1 MKEWKGVGN
10 FGTVGLEIVLAIVL
24 GLFGGRWLD
33 GKFGTAPYLA
43 VVGFFFGVATA
54 VKAIVRTTKEMQRE
68 AAREERE
75 EGNPAPLF
83 DDKFGQKPRDLP
95 ADFPTDMPADMP
107 TDMPTDTRAEPEP
120 PPSPDADRR

>member
-1 MKEWKGVGN
+1 MPVKEWKGVGS
-10 FGTVGLEIVLAIVL
+10 FGTVGLEIVLSIGI

-33 GKFGTAPYLA
+33 SKFDTAPYLA
-43 VVGFFFGVATA
+43 VVGFFFGVAAA

-83 DDKFGQKPRDLP
+83 DDKFGQKPVDLSDLELP
-95 ADFPTDMPADMP
+95 PSFHDDKFQADKDAP
-107 TDMPTDTRAEPEP
+107 P
-120 PPSPDADRR
+120 PPSKPDADR

>member
-1 MKEWKGVGN
+1 MLPVVAKEWKSVGS

-33 GKFGTAPYLA
+33 TKFDTAPYLA
-43 VVGFFFGVATA
+43 VVGFFFGVITA
-54 VKAIVRTTKEMQRE
+54 VKAIHRTTKEMQRE

-83 DDKFGQKPRDLP
+83 DDKFGEKPLDPRPDFP
-95 ADFPTDMPADMP
+95 ADL
-107 TDMPTDTRAEPEP
+107 PTDTRPSR
-120 PPSPDADRR
+120 PPSPDADR

>member
-1 MKEWKGVGN
+1 MVPLVVKEWKGVGS

-33 GKFGTAPYLA
+33 TKFDTAPYLA

-75 EGNPAPLF
+75 QGNPAPLF
-83 DDKFGQKPRDLP
+83 DDKFGEKLADKPLDPDGER
-95 ADFPTDMPADMP
+95 
-107 TDMPTDTRAEPEP
+107 P
-120 PPSPDADRR
+120 PPQSPDDGR

>member
-1 MKEWKGVGN
+1 VALKEWKGVGS
-10 FGTVGLEIVLAIVL
+10 FGTVGLEIVLSIVL

-33 GKFGTAPYLA
+33 TKFDTAPYLA
-43 VVGFFFGVATA
+43 VVGFFFGVAAA

-83 DDKFGQKPRDLP
+83 DDKFGQRPSDP
-95 ADFPTDMPADMP
+95 ADHKPNDPSLDPDAP
-107 TDMPTDTRAEPEP
+107 PP
-120 PPSPDADRR
+120 PPSTDADR